1 MTEADRIRIVH
12 ILEAAKESISFA
24 AGKSRINFDTDRQL
38 QMAVVREIEIIGEAA
53 GKVSEE
59 TRKKYPEILW
69 LQISNMRNHLAHVYF
84 DIDLDVVWDTLHR
97 NLPLL
102 IKQIEK
108 ILSDTQGRGVA

>member
-12 ILEAAKESISFA
+12 ILEAAKEAIFFA
-24 AGKSRINFDTDRQL
+24 VGKSRVDFDTDRQL

-59 TRKKYPEILW
+59 TRSKYPDIPW
-69 LQISNMRNHLAHVYF
+69 SKISNMRNHLTHVYF
-84 DIDLDVVWDTLHR
+84 DIDLDIVWDTLHR

-102 IKQIEK
+102 IEQLEK
-108 ILSDTQGRGVA
+108 IIAA

>member
-1 MTEADRIRIVH
+1 MTEADHIRISH
-12 ILEAAKESISFA
+12 ILEAAKEALSFA
-24 AGKSRINFDTDRQL
+24 EGKSRSDFETDRQL

-59 TRKKYPEILW
+59 TKKQYPDIPW
-69 LQISNMRNHLAHVYF
+69 PKISNMRNHLAHVYF
-84 DIDLDVVWDTLHR
+84 DVDLDIVWHTLHR

-108 ILSDTQGRGVA
+108 ILSG